1 MKLLQG
7 VTFMN
12 EDNKR
17 RLAEWYGTRPGA
29 GPVGYT
35 DESERTADLSSQ
47 IPPRRP
53 SGSSPTYR
61 EPFWSEDGQE
71 GAPPRK
77 KHFGARVAGICT
89 RAHMQE
95 ILDRHEVEPSVQSR
109 YFDGKL
115 FYFEAGDTS
124 RFLQVY
130 QYTTSLGEI
139 LQKNLDAWYVDE
151 TNQLIFEDEAVLDQY
166 NAAYFEMQRLL
177 QDMGGSAVV

>member
-29 GPVGYT
+29 GPVGHT
-35 DESERTADLSSQ
+35 DESERRLTFPHKYL
-47 IPPRRP
+47 PRRP

-89 RAHMQE
+89 LAVVIIAATRA
-95 ILDRHEVEPSVQSR
+95 
-109 YFDGKL
+109 
-115 FYFEAGDTS
+115 
-124 RFLQVY
+124 
-130 QYTTSLGEI
+130 
-139 LQKNLDAWYVDE
+139 
-151 TNQLIFEDEAVLDQY
+151 AVLQQRQGVRPPLSATPPHPATRTCRSSLKTTTTTRR
-166 NAAYFEMQRLL
+166 AAPGAAQCRGPKPHGSDAQPHSPSGGCAAEPQR
-177 QDMGGSAVV
+177 SV

>member
-29 GPVGYT
+29 GPVGHT

-89 RAHMQE
+89 
-95 ILDRHEVEPSVQSR
+95 L
-109 YFDGKL
+109 
-115 FYFEAGDTS
+115 
-124 RFLQVY
+124 
-130 QYTTSLGEI
+130 
-139 LQKNLDAWYVDE
+139 
-151 TNQLIFEDEAVLDQY
+151 
-166 NAAYFEMQRLL
+166 
-177 QDMGGSAVV
+177 AVVIIAATALLFSNSGRAFDPIVSHTAAPAISRSRRISGILSLSFDTIAITRTSSSLYIHPY